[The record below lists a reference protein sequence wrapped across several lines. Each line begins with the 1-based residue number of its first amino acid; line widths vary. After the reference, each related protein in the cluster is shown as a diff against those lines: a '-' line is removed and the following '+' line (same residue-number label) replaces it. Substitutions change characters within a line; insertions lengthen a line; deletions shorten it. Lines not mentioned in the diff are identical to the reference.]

1 MDIDSKEISS
11 VQVGASA
18 LITKGAADLIQMI
31 VVASTGTAQWQLYDG
46 EDTSGDLKLNAKHSL
61 TQPLEFPGG
70 LYMRRGIY
78 FRNQTKVL
86 SALFRFRPRP
96 SKEG

>member
-11 VQVGASA
+11 VQVQAST
-18 LITKGAADLIQMI
+18 LITPMAADLIQVI
-31 VVASTGTAQWQLYDG
+31 ICTSTGTSQWQIYDG
-46 EDTSGDLKLNAKHSL
+46 EDTNGDLKLNGKSTFTL
-61 TQPLEFPGG
+61 PIEFPGG

>member
-11 VQVGASA
+11 MQVGDSA
-18 LITKGAADLIQMI
+18 LITPHSADLLQVI
-31 VVASTGTAQWQLYDG
+31 VAASTGTCQWQLYDG
-46 EDTSGDLKLNAKHSL
+46 ENTSGDLKLNAKHSQTHSL
-61 TQPLEFPGG
+61 RFPEGM
-70 LYMRRGIY
+70 YMRRGIY

-86 SALFRFRPRP
+86 SALFRWKNRP

>member
-11 VQVGASA
+11 KQVGGSA
-18 LITKGAADLIQMI
+18 LITPTAADLLQII
-31 VVASTGTAQWQLYDG
+31 VVADTATSQWQLYDG
-46 EDTSGDLKLNAKHSL
+46 ENTNGDLKLNAKTPYTKSIV
-61 TQPLEFPGG
+61 FPGG

-86 SALFRFRPRP
+86 SALFRWRDRP
-96 SKEG
+96 SNEG